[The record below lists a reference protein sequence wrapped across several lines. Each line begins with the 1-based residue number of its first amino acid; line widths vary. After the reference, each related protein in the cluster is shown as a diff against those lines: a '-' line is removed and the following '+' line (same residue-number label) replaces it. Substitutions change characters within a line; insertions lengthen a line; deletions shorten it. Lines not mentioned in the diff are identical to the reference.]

1 MKSAIQKIV
10 ALTSLAITAIYL
22 YRPTIAQAQDDSSQF
37 TPNQNIEAI
46 GSGGT
51 ANLLFQGT
59 FGFTSLSQA
68 INTII
73 SVIFFGAALAAFV
86 FIVLGAFQYVTA
98 GDDATKTEK
107 SRKTITNAVVGLILV
122 ALVYVIFQIVIR
134 IVPGLSQWFGGGVGG
149 Y

>member
-22 YRPTIAQAQDDSSQF
+22 YRPTIAQAQDDSQF
-37 TPNQNIEAI
+37 TPGNIEAI

>member
-1 MKSAIQKIV
+1 MKKAQRITLKAAV
-10 ALTSLAITAIYL
+10 LGLAATHL
-22 YRPTIAQAQDDSSQF
+22 YSSTIAQSQDDSQF
-37 TPNQNIEAI
+37 TPGNIEAI

-134 IVPGLSQWFGGGVGG
+134 IVPGLSQWFGTN
-149 Y
+149 

>member
-1 MKSAIQKIV
+1 MKSATQKIV

-22 YRPTIAQAQDDSSQF
+22 YRPTIAQAQDDSQF
-37 TPNQNIEAI
+37 TPGNIEAI

-134 IVPGLSQWFGGGVGG
+134 IVPGLSQWFGTN
-149 Y
+149 